1 MKRDPS
7 IHITYTQFQEIC
19 QELGISVNAL
29 EIFTL
34 ARKKALNTRAVVI
47 SNNKQQKKINNILL
61 ANHGDASLVANIIYA
76 TRIKLKHRGV
86 RKINETNS
94 REWSNCKK
102 LAEICNTF
110 CQDFNLP
117 TREGFIKYI
126 EIGIS
131 RMKDAR
137 NLVIRLIS
145 MQENITEEYEAT
157 LELSQLSHSQL
168 EAVSNIKNYFY
179 KQIAD
184 STGIYERDEKAD
196 KLIHFL
202 KLKELCDNNN
212 WDYEDFIDA
221 QFESLAWC
229 NGIPSIRDLYD
240 DKAIERYNKYLY
252 KVKGKKEKVINQPK
266 ESLWAKIKNQD
277 E

>member
-1 MKRDPS
+1 MRNPS
-7 IHITYTQFQEIC
+7 IHITYTEFQAIC
-19 QELGISVNAL
+19 RELGISVNTDEFFA
-29 EIFTL
+29 L
-34 ARKKALNTRAVVI
+34 ARKRALNSRAVVI
-47 SNNKQQKKINNILL
+47 SNKKQQKQINNILL
-61 ANHGDASLVANIIYA
+61 ADHGDATLVADIIYA
-76 TRIKLKHRGV
+76 TRIKLHHRGV

-94 REWSNCKK
+94 RDWANCKK

-110 CQDFNLP
+110 CKDFNLP

-131 RMKDAR
+131 RMKDMR

-145 MQENITEEYEAT
+145 MQENITEEYGAT
-157 LELSQLSHSQL
+157 LELSQLSRSQL
-168 EAVSNIKNYFY
+168 EEVSNLKDYFY

-202 KLKELCDNNN
+202 KLKELCDQND
-212 WDYEDFIDA
+212 WDYHDFIDA

-240 DKAIERYNKYLY
+240 DRAIERYNKYLY
-252 KVKGKKEKVINQPK
+252 KIKGKKVITKPK
-266 ESLWAKIKNQD
+266 ESLWDKIKDQD